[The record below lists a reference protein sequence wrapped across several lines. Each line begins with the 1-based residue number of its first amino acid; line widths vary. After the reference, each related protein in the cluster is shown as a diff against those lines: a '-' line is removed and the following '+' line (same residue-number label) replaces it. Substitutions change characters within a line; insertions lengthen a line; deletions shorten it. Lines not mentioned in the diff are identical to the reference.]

1 MIFGVGTDIVQISRV
16 ENAVKKNDGRFA
28 EKILGADELIIYGE
42 RKARSEAR
50 GLKFLATRFAAKE
63 AFSKA
68 LGLGMKMPMT
78 WQSLQILNEPDGVPT
93 VLANGHLLA
102 WMNER
107 GLSARVSMSDE
118 VEYAVAFV
126 IIERILPIPID
137 SHRLT

>member
-1 MIFGVGTDIVQISRV
+1 MIFGIGTDIVQISRIQ
-16 ENAVKKNDGRFA
+16 NAINKDDCRFI
-28 EKILGADELIIYGE
+28 EKILGPDEVLIYAE

-50 GLKFLATRFAAKE
+50 GLRFLATRFAAKE

-68 LGLGMKMPMT
+68 LGLGMRIPMT
-78 WQSLQILNEPDGVPT
+78 WHALQILNNPEGMPIAVATGR
-93 VLANGHLLA
+93 LLA

-126 IIERILPIPID
+126 IIELMPPMSPNPIA
-137 SHRLT
+137 